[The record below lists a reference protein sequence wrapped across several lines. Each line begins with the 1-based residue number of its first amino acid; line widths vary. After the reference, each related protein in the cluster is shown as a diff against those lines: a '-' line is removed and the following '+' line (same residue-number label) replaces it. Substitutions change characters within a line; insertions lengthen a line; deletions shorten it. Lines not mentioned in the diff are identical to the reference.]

1 MSKHLHTF
9 ILIVILLLSAIF
21 IPSCESNRGQII
33 PYVKVYVDL
42 DLYAE
47 LGNMGIGSTKILPN
61 DGYRGI
67 VLYRE
72 DDLIFHA
79 YDLTCTEYPK
89 HDVAVVED
97 NDFVGVFKCPKC
109 SSTYVLVNGA
119 YPNSGPADYPLVEYR
134 TVIQGN
140 ILLIT
145 N

>member
-1 MSKHLHTF
+1 MSKHLHTLF
-9 ILIVILLLSAIF
+9 LFLLLLLSAVIA
-21 IPSCESNRGQII
+21 PSCESNRGQII

-42 DLYAE
+42 DIYAE
-47 LGNMGIGSTKILPN
+47 LGNMGIGSTKIIPN
-61 DGYRGI
+61 EGYKGI
-67 VLYRE
+67 VLFRE
-72 DDLIFHA
+72 EDLVFHA

-89 HDVAVVED
+89 HDAAVVED
-97 NDFVGVFKCPKC
+97 KDFVGVFECPKC
-109 SSTYVLVNGA
+109 NSTYVLVNGA

>member
-1 MSKHLHTF
+1 MSKHLHIF
-9 ILIVILLLSAIF
+9 SFSVILLLSVVIS
-21 IPSCESNRGQII
+21 PSCETNRGQII

-47 LGNMGIGSTKILPN
+47 LGTMGIGTTKVIPN
-61 DGYRGI
+61 EGYRGI

-72 DDLIFHA
+72 ADLVFHA
-79 YDLTCTEYPK
+79 YDLTCTQYPL
-89 HDVAVVED
+89 HDAATVED
-97 NDFVGVFKCPKC
+97 EDFVGVFECPKC

-119 YPNSGPADYPLVEYR
+119 YPNSGPAEYPLVEYH
-134 TVIQGN
+134 TNIQGN